1 MQMKKKGVTLVEIV
15 VAGLILSMAVAC
27 MSISFISIGKL
38 LKVSAY
44 QYVAMNLGRDV
55 LEFGSAGDYRH
66 PYWFRYYYDPVGR
79 KYRVRNHWNFNLGNP
94 HPFDSSRMG
103 DILAKGLVPK
113 GEPEDKSVV
122 IYHEASRDPSFY
134 NAVRYD
140 VSISWE
146 VEGTRTTRELG
157 VISIT
162 HVNDVL
168 TLNTAEFSW
177 E

>member
-1 MQMKKKGVTLVEIV
+1 MKKKGVTLVEIV

-44 QYVAMNLGRDV
+44 QYVATNLARDV
-55 LEFGSAGDYRH
+55 LEFGAAGRFAH
-66 PYWFRYYYDPVGR
+66 WFKFRYYYNPTEGR
-79 KYRVRNHWNFNLGNP
+79 YRLMWWQNFNPGNP

-103 DILAKGLVPK
+103 DILAKGLAPRDD
-113 GEPEDKSVV
+113 PDDKSVV
-122 IYHEASRDPSFY
+122 IYYEARQDPSFY
-134 NAVRYD
+134 NAYRHD

-146 VEGTRTTRELG
+146 VGERRTTRELG